1 MLVYKHSHLLHVIY
15 LLLVQP
21 SYLAEPFAC
30 GQALISSVFDSLTT
44 IVVHNPGIID
54 LLDCFLGSCISKST
68 CGVMVKLPMLLTPY
82 SSFVGNFYK
91 KFYHYMAQ
99 KGTLCIGVHRKLCPD
114 SSYRY
119 LITAPS
125 YDVILLTS
133 DVVLAL
139 EIVKFQQA
147 S

>member
-68 CGVMVKLPMLLTPY
+68 
-82 SSFVGNFYK
+82 
-91 KFYHYMAQ
+91 A
-99 KGTLCIGVHRKLCPD
+99 
-114 SSYRY
+114 
-119 LITAPS
+119 
-125 YDVILLTS
+125 
-133 DVVLAL
+133 VLL
-139 EIVKFQQA
+139 EISTRSFIITWHRRGLYALVYIA
-147 S
+147 SYVLTHHIDI